1 MEIAAHVSEKR
12 GIEFTEQITNKLTT
26 YAVVNIRSNRLLS
39 SNMLSS
45 FLVVKHA
52 FIISVAYKPLYT
64 LLCLLVRLSLILIF
78 HVCKDTIFTH
88 QPCRRCTMGCLRS
101 KYILISLWAKVKE
114 NALEIKKKKNYWYFD
129 FNRYI
134 NYDFKWD
141 INFAVLF
148 LYNWFYLFNRM
159 LHNCTPS

>member
-1 MEIAAHVSEKR
+1 MSVRRSVRLSVTFLNSERFSHYCSCPIVRDWIAVYPA
-12 GIEFTEQITNKLTT
+12 L
-26 YAVVNIRSNRLLS
+26 
-39 SNMLSS
+39 
-45 FLVVKHA
+45 LVVKHA
-52 FIISVAYKPLYT
+52 FIILVAYKPLYT

-101 KYILISLWAKVKE
+101 KYIFISLWAEVKE

-134 NYDFKWD
+134 NYDFLWD
-141 INFAVLF
+141 INFAILF